1 MGFRLLYT
9 DEAESNLAHLRS
21 SPALARKL
29 KVVLKTLGL
38 MEANLRHPSLNT
50 HKFESLRGSGGEDVF
65 ESYAENNTPGA
76 WRVFWH
82 YTAGKR
88 GFITVVAITAHP

>member
-1 MGFRLLYT
+1 MRFRLLYT
-9 DEAESNLAHLRS
+9 DEAASNLAHLGS

-29 KVVLKTLGL
+29 KVVQKTLGL
-38 MEANLRHPSLNT
+38 METNLRHPSLNT
-50 HKFESLRGSGGEDVF
+50 HKFESLQGMKGEPVF

-76 WRVFWH
+76 CRVFWH
-82 YTAGKR
+82 YTTDKR